1 MLRSPALLLASL
13 LAVRALAAEPQVIN
27 IKTLQAQMRYDV
39 TDFTVAPGAD
49 VKIVFEN
56 VDDMPHNLVLFQA
69 GTDVA
74 AVAAKNVEKPDEA
87 MKRDWLPDDPRMLAH
102 SRAVAPKT
110 KDEIVFKAPEKG
122 GSYPY
127 VCTFPGHALS
137 MQGKMR
143 VVLPG
148 PGLTGLKFALYLGD
162 WKKLPDFAALTPH
175 REGAVADNL
184 VQLKFD
190 DYKNQYGVVFTGKLT
205 APKDGEYTFSLA
217 SDDGGRIAVDGK
229 KVVEDDGVHPANVRE
244 GKVKLKAGEHDF
256 RLEYFQQAGEA
267 ELFAAWSGADFT
279 MTPLSKWVPAGLQ
292 SAGPKKK
299 DGTPSI
305 PIVVEKEPVLYRNFV
320 ANAGGRP
327 IAVGFPGGFNI
338 AWSVDQ
344 LNLSLIW
351 RGAFLDAGRH
361 WTDRGGGEQPP
372 LGYDLLR
379 PTVDVAPP
387 FAVLESTSAEWPVAD
402 KKTDQG
408 KGYASEKRAAGYDW
422 KGYTL
427 DAKRYPTFLYEWGA
441 VKVSER
447 YDTEGDATGA
457 GRLVRTLKLAGPI
470 PANAYLRIASGTIQP
485 AGEAF
490 AVDGGVFDVHGRSFE
505 NKYTIAAPGAL
516 LAGRNL
522 IVPARAEI
530 KITYAWT
537 VNHAGHAH

>member
-1 MLRSPALLLASL
+1 MLRSPALLLATL
-13 LAVRALAAEPQVIN
+13 LAFRAFAAEPQVIN

-39 TDFTVAPGAD
+39 TDFTVAPGAE
-49 VKIVFEN
+49 VRIVFEN

-74 AVAAKNVEKPDEA
+74 AVAAKNLEKPDEA

-102 SRAVAPKT
+102 SKAVAPKT
-110 KDEIVFKAPEKG
+110 KDEIVFKAPDKG

-137 MQGKMR
+137 MQGRMR

-190 DYKNQYGVVFTGKLT
+190 DYKNQFGVVFTGKLA

-229 KVVEDDGVHPANVRE
+229 KMVEDDGIHPAAVRE
-244 GKVKLKAGEHDF
+244 GKVRLKAGEHEF
-256 RLEYFQQAGEA
+256 RLEYFQAAGEA

-279 MTPLSKWVPAGLQ
+279 MTPLSKWLPAGLQ

-299 DGTPSI
+299 KDETPSI
-305 PIVVEKEPVLYRNFV
+305 PIVVGKEPVLYRNFI

-327 IAVGFPGGFNI
+327 IAVGYPGGVNL

-344 LNLSLIW
+344 LNLALLW
-351 RGAFLDAGRH
+351 RGAFMDAGRH

-379 PTVDVAPP
+379 PTVDVAAP
-387 FAVLESTSAEWPVAD
+387 FAVLTSADAEWPKAV
-402 KKTDQG
+402 KKGDG
-408 KGYASEKRAAGYDW
+408 SESRAEGFQW

-427 DAKRYPTFLYEWGA
+427 DAKRFPTFLYEWGA

-447 YDTEGDATGA
+447 YEVEGDG
-457 GRLVRTLKLAGPI
+457 GLVRTLKLAGPI
-470 PANAYLRIASGTIQP
+470 PANAYLRIANGTLQP
-485 AGEAF
+485 TGDGF
-490 AVDGGVFDVHGRSFE
+490 AVDGGVFDVQGRSFE
-505 NKYTIAAPGAL
+505 NKYTVAAQGAQ

-522 IVPARAEI
+522 VVPARAEI
-530 KITYAWT
+530 KITYAWPAT
-537 VNHAGHAH
+537 HTGHNH

>member
-1 MLRSPALLLASL
+1 MPPKLFLLAALLVTHA
-13 LAVRALAAEPQVIN
+13 AAAEPQVVN

-39 TDFTVAPGAD
+39 TDFTVAPGAE
-49 VKIVFEN
+49 VRIVFEN

-74 AVAAKNVEKPDEA
+74 AVALKNLEKPDEA

-102 SRAVAPKT
+102 SKPVAPKT
-110 KDEIVFKAPEKG
+110 KDEFVFKAPEKG

-137 MQGKMR
+137 MQGRMR

-148 PGLTGLKFALYLGD
+148 PGLTGLKFAVYLGE
-162 WKKLPDFAALTPH
+162 WKTLPDFAALTPH

-190 DYKNQYGVVFTGKLT
+190 DYKNGYGVVFTGKLA

-217 SDDGGRIAVDGK
+217 SDDGGRITVDGK
-229 KVVEDDGVHPANVRE
+229 KVVEDDGIHPASVRE

-256 RLEYFQQAGEA
+256 RLEYFQAAGQA

-279 MTPLSKWVPAGLQ
+279 ATPLSKWVPD
-292 SAGPKKK
+292 SFKDSGPKKK
-299 DGTPSI
+299 KNETPSI
-305 PIVVEKEPVLYRNFV
+305 PIVVGKEPVLYRNFI

-327 IAVGFPGGFNI
+327 IAVGYPGGFNL

-344 LNLSLIW
+344 LNVALLW
-351 RGAFLDAGRH
+351 RGAFMDAGRH

-379 PTVDVAPP
+379 PAVDVAPP
-387 FAVLESTSAEWPVAD
+387 FAVLTSADAEWPKSVKKAD
-402 KKTDQG
+402 G
-408 KGYASEKRAAGYDW
+408 SESRAEGYQW

-427 DAKRYPTFLYEWGA
+427 DAKRFPTFLYEWGG
-441 VKVSER
+441 VKVSDR
-447 YDTEGDATGA
+447 YDVEGDATGA
-457 GRLVRTLKLAGPI
+457 GKLIRTLKLTGSI
-470 PANAYLRIASGTIQP
+470 PPNAWLRIANGTIQP
-485 AGEAF
+485 ADGAF
-490 AVDGGVFDVHGRSFE
+490 AVDGGVFDVQGRSFE
-505 NKYTIAAPGAL
+505 NKYTVAAEGAQA
-516 LAGRNL
+516 AGRNL
-522 IVPARAEI
+522 VVPARAEI
-530 KITYAWT
+530 KVTYAWPNT
-537 VNHAGHAH
+537 HAAHVH